1 MGYIHKLRSGKAIC
15 FVKVEQLY
23 SGKYA
28 LQRRLVHSDKWEW
41 VMSLP
46 IFDSKE
52 QAEKYMKEHYEQ
64 IVDE

>member
-1 MGYIHKLRSGKAIC
+1 MEYIHRLQSGKAVC
-15 FVKVEQLY
+15 FVKVEQLH

-28 LQRRLVHSDKWEW
+28 LQRCLIGSDKWEW

-52 QAEKYMKEHYEQ
+52 QAEKYIKKYYEQ
-64 IVDE
+64 RENK